1 MKKRIAFVFGGMSVE
16 HEISIITGLQAFFA
30 FENDEWEAFPLYI
43 SKRGEMFV
51 GENLGEIENYKDI
64 DALLSSAQRVVLVN
78 EGRKAKLVGYPA
90 KKFGKNF
97 EAPLDMAFLCVHGTN
112 VEDGALQGF
121 FKTLGVPIVG
131 CDVEAA
137 ALGMDKFTQKAVLKD
152 ADIPVLS
159 AKRYT
164 GRDYQDLDSLIN
176 DVEQTFG
183 YPVIVK
189 PVNLGS
195 SVGISVAKNAE
206 ELVGALDDAFLYS
219 STVLVERAIENLRE
233 INCAVLGDVEECEAS
248 EIEEPVSTDE
258 ILSYE
263 DKYMNNAKGGSKGMA
278 SVSRKIPAEVG
289 AEKREEIRSLA
300 CRAFQALGCNGV
312 ARIDFMI
319 DENSGELFFNEIN
332 TIPGS
337 LSFYLFEPL
346 GVPYSELLNRM
357 VELAS
362 KRQRI
367 NRSLTFSFNTN
378 VLDSAT
384 LAGAKGK

>member
-1 MKKRIAFVFGGMSVE
+1 MKRQIAFVFGGMSVE
-16 HEISIITGLQAFFA
+16 HEISIITGLQAFLA
-30 FENDEWEAFPLYI
+30 FENDAWEAFPLYI

-51 GENLGEIENYKDI
+51 GENLSRIENYKD
-64 DALLSSAQRVVLVN
+64 LKNLVSFSERVVLVN
-78 EGRKAKLVGYPA
+78 EGRKAKLVGYPQ

-97 EAPLDMAFLCVHGTN
+97 EKPLDMAFLCVHGTN

-121 FKTLGVPIVG
+121 FKTLGVPVVG

-152 ADIPVLS
+152 ANIPVLP
-159 AKRYT
+159 ARRYT
-164 GRDYQDLDSLIN
+164 AKDYQDLPSWVS
-176 DVEQTFG
+176 DVEDTFG

-195 SVGISVAKNAE
+195 SVGISVAADAE
-206 ELVGALDDAFLYS
+206 ELLNSLDDAFLYS
-219 STVLVERAIENLRE
+219 GVVLVERAIKNLRE
-233 INCAVLGDVEECEAS
+233 INCAVLGDIEDAQAS
-248 EIEEPVSTDE
+248 EIEEPVSSDK

-278 SVSRKIPAEVG
+278 SVQRKIPAEVSD
-289 AEKREEIRSLA
+289 ERREEIRNLA
-300 CRAFQALGCNGV
+300 CKAFQALGCNGV

-319 DENSGELFFNEIN
+319 DVETDELFFNEIN

-337 LSFYLFEPL
+337 LSFYLWEPL
-346 GVPYSELLNRM
+346 GVSYSELLNRM
-357 VELAS
+357 LELAC

-367 NRSLTFSFNTN
+367 SRSLTFSFNTN